1 MDKNG
6 LFNLE
11 WYKPEINT
19 PTDLPLAESSVR
31 AGFPSPADD
40 HLEERL
46 DLTRLVVT
54 HPDATF
60 YARVEGDS
68 MKDECVEDGDLLVVD
83 KSLDPQDGNLVVS
96 YIDGEFTLKRIRL
109 TDDKILLVPA
119 NKKSP
124 TIEIDPQ
131 SDFRVW
137 GIVRYVVK
145 KM

>member
-40 HLEERL
+40 HLEGRL

-68 MKDECVEDGDLLVVD
+68 MKDECVEDGDL
-83 KSLDPQDGNLVVS
+83 VVS

-119 NKKSP
+119 NKKYP

>member
-40 HLEERL
+40 HLEGRL

-68 MKDECVEDGDLLVVD
+68 MKDECVEDG
-83 KSLDPQDGNLVVS
+83 NLVVS

-119 NKKSP
+119 NKKYP

>member
-6 LFNLE
+6 LFHLE
-11 WYKPEINT
+11 WYEPEINA
-19 PTDLPLAESSVR
+19 PTDLPLAESGVR

-40 HLEERL
+40 HIEGRL

-119 NKKSP
+119 NKKYP
-124 TIEIDPQ
+124 AIEIDPQ
-131 SDFRVW
+131 SDFRIW
-137 GIVRYVVK
+137 GVVRYVVK

>member
-40 HLEERL
+40 HLEGRL

-119 NKKSP
+119 KKKYP

>member
-40 HLEERL
+40 HLEGRL

-96 YIDGEFTLKRIRL
+96 YIDGEFTLKCIRL

-119 NKKSP
+119 NKKYL

>member
-40 HLEERL
+40 HLEGRL

-83 KSLDPQDGNLVVS
+83 KSLD
-96 YIDGEFTLKRIRL
+96 TLGYSALRGQKDVEIVISRSCIR
-109 TDDKILLVPA
+109 
-119 NKKSP
+119 
-124 TIEIDPQ
+124 
-131 SDFRVW
+131 
-137 GIVRYVVK
+137 Y
-145 KM
+145 

>member
-1 MDKNG
+1 MDKNE
-6 LFNLE
+6 LFHLE
-11 WYKPEINT
+11 WYEPEINA

-40 HLEERL
+40 HIEGRL

-119 NKKSP
+119 NKKYP
-124 TIEIDPQ
+124 AIEIDPQ
-131 SDFRVW
+131 SDFRIW
-137 GIVRYVVK
+137 GVVRYVVK

>member
-1 MDKNG
+1 MDKNKH
-6 LFNLE
+6 FDIT
-11 WYKPEINT
+11 WFRPEINT
-19 PTDLPLAESSVR
+19 PVDVPLAESGVR

-40 HLEERL
+40 HIEGRL

-83 KSLDPQDGNLVVS
+83 KSLDPQNGNLVVS
-96 YIDGEFTLKRIRL
+96 YIDGEFTLKRIRIA
-109 TDDKILLVPA
+109 DGKIRLIPA
-119 NKKSP
+119 NEKYP
-124 TIEIDPQ
+124 TIEVDPQ

-137 GIVRYVVK
+137 GVVRYVVK